1 MGKSLLAEISVQII
15 YFKSQ
20 TQIVSGIYL
29 KLYNVF
35 SNKFQYSFNIVQY
48 RFDSEMLPYCFV
60 VYKKNIKNYLTYLFW
75 FWKGL

>member
-1 MGKSLLAEISVQII
+1 MQMGKSLLAKISVQII

-60 VYKKNIKNYLTYLFW
+60 VYKKTLKTI
-75 FWKGL
+75 

>member
-1 MGKSLLAEISVQII
+1 MQMGKSLLAEISVQII

-35 SNKFQYSFNIVQY
+35 S
-48 RFDSEMLPYCFV
+48 
-60 VYKKNIKNYLTYLFW
+60 KKNPV
-75 FWKGL
+75 